1 MIPQQPCVD
10 KYGANICHLQRF
22 HLGQSFDVGGVRR
35 PRPETKPSGPEP
47 DGKPPGKP
55 SSGETSPKPPKK
67 PRTPP
72 QDPTK
77 PPPPPKDKRPTKPP
91 DTKPKDKPLQPSVP
105 PPQTIPTSTGSALRP
120 PKLVQFNKSIDELTP
135 DMRARARLIE
145 AGYRMQE
152 AYDITLHNTEENNYA
167 REDGFAAVRE
177 VLADNNL
184 SSRYTLDEELS
195 DAQVL
200 VFEDAETG
208 KGVLVFRGAN
218 AGHDETES
226 GQESNARDQ
235 QSFTRAFTNPKHNE
249 VSLYPTVDE
258 QVNSAIHKYGG
269 VENLESVSYSNGGLL
284 GHYTNREYGIRGI
297 AFYPVVGIRQTG
309 DWLAGRMQAPMQYVR
324 TTTTPIAM
332 GAAQNIATLARLG
345 ISPKNVTFTTVA
357 PLQGSDAAMEHGS
370 NTRKTPTPT

>member
-35 PRPETKPSGPEP
+35 PRPGTKPPGQDP

-55 SSGETSPKPPKK
+55 PGEASPKPPKK
-67 PRTPP
+67 PPTPP

-145 AGYRMQE
+145 AGYRMKE

-184 SSRYTLDEELS
+184 SSRS
-195 DAQVL
+195 HSM
-200 VFEDAETG
+200 
-208 KGVLVFRGAN
+208 RN
-218 AGHDETES
+218 
-226 GQESNARDQ
+226 
-235 QSFTRAFTNPKHNE
+235 
-249 VSLYPTVDE
+249 
-258 QVNSAIHKYGG
+258 
-269 VENLESVSYSNGGLL
+269 
-284 GHYTNREYGIRGI
+284 
-297 AFYPVVGIRQTG
+297 
-309 DWLAGRMQAPMQYVR
+309 
-324 TTTTPIAM
+324 
-332 GAAQNIATLARLG
+332 
-345 ISPKNVTFTTVA
+345 
-357 PLQGSDAAMEHGS
+357 
-370 NTRKTPTPT
+370 